1 MTNPFKKDSAIAK
14 AFEMAAKGTTRDALN
29 KMCEKEKLNAPRI
42 FHCLR
47 RGTYGESKW
56 KYQQDSEKGT
66 VKLVPGTTA
75 VAKAKAKAKKP
86 VAKAKATKK
95 VAEKTVAVPETAK
108 AA

>member
-1 MTNPFKKDSAIAK
+1 MMNPFKKDSAIAK
-14 AFEMAAKGTTRDALN
+14 AFEMALKGTTRDAIN

-56 KYQQDSEKGT
+56 KYQQDNEKGT
-66 VKLVPGTTA
+66 VKLVPGAAKVTKKS
-75 VAKAKAKAKKP
+75 VAKAKASKKASP
-86 VAKAKATKK
+86 KK
-95 VAEKTVAVPETAK
+95 VAVVEAAK